1 MTSNKCLGILHHGGY
16 EILTRDILATGW
28 GQKLCWR
35 KLRSTWETM
44 TTHNSFKKF
53 NCESGERS
61 SLVAGE
67 RHEVQDFSLRK
78 S

>member
-1 MTSNKCLGILHHGGY
+1 MMSNKCFGIMHHGGY

-28 GQKLCWR
+28 GQKLYWR
-35 KLRSTWETM
+35 RLRSAWEM
-44 TTHNSFKKF
+44 VTTHNSFKKF
-53 NCESGERS
+53 NCESGERN

-67 RHEVQDFSLRK
+67 RCEVQGFSLRK

>member
-1 MTSNKCLGILHHGGY
+1 MISNKCFGILQHGGY
-16 EILTRDILATGW
+16 EILTRDILATGG

-35 KLRSTWETM
+35 RLRSAWETM

-53 NCESGERS
+53 NSESGERS

>member
-1 MTSNKCLGILHHGGY
+1 MLEEAEEYMGNNDYTQLF
-16 EILTRDILATGW
+16 
-28 GQKLCWR
+28 Q
-35 KLRSTWETM
+35 
-44 TTHNSFKKF
+44 KF